1 MIQLSPQAAAEARD
15 ALAKTLYAQLF
26 RTLVARV
33 NANNSG
39 EQGPGGKSI
48 GVLDIF
54 GFESFASNSLE
65 QLLINFAN
73 EKLQQQFCWY
83 VFTLEQEEYVR
94 EGVPCESVEFQD
106 NAPVLQLLEGPVRS
120 HSFLHRY
127 CTRRRMPKAKIPCTR
142 ALEAT
147 DMRMGLT

>member
-39 EQGPGGKSI
+39 EQGPGGKCI

-73 EKLQQQFCWY
+73 EKLQQQFCKRQRTTADLSNDLSNDLDHRCGQAGTSSRWS
-83 VFTLEQEEYVR
+83 R
-94 EGVPCESVEFQD
+94 
-106 NAPVLQLLEGPVRS
+106 RS
-120 HSFLHRY
+120 
-127 CTRRRMPKAKIPCTR
+127 M
-142 ALEAT
+142 
-147 DMRMGLT
+147 